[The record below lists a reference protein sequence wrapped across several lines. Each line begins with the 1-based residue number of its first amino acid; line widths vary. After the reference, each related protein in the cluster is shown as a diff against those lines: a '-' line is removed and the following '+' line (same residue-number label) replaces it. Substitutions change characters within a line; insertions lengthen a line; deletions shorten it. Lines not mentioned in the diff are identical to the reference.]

1 MKKQLLPNFKEFN
14 QEFESKKVDEAVGM
28 ASKKLIKATD
38 EYHEAQLKL
47 QELQNEFVKTTKEDT
62 TKREQLKKAII
73 DQNKVVK
80 QKESI
85 FHKALG
91 DEDID
96 DLEI

>member
-1 MKKQLLPNFKEFN
+1 MKKQLLQNFKEFN
-14 QEFESKKVDEAVGM
+14 KEFESKKVEEAAGM

-47 QELQNEFVKTTKEDT
+47 QELQNEFVKTAKEDT
-62 TKREQLKKAII
+62 AKREQLKKAII

-80 QKESI
+80 QREAI

>member
-1 MKKQLLPNFKEFN
+1 MKKQLLSTFKDFH
-14 QEFESKKVDEAVGM
+14 QKLESKKVEEAAGM
-28 ASKKLIKATD
+28 ASRKLIKATD

-62 TKREQLKKAII
+62 SKREQLKKAII
-73 DQNKVVK
+73 DQNKIVK
-80 QKESI
+80 QKEAI
-85 FHKALG
+85 FQKALG

>member
-1 MKKQLLPNFKEFN
+1 MKKQLLPNFKDFN
-14 QEFESKKVDEAVGM
+14 QEFESKKVDEAAGM

-80 QKESI
+80 QKKSI